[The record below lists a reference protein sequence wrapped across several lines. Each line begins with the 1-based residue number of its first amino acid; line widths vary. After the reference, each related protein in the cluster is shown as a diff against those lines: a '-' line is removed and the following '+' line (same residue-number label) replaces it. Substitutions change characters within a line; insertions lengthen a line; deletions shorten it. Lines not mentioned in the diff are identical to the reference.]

1 MVDDKTVLA
10 ARLVAAY
17 LAKGPLAARDLP
29 ELIRGTHAALAGV
42 ASPEPAAAGPQRP
55 FVPVKKSVAPD
66 AITCL
71 ECGKRQKM
79 LKPHLRAAHGL
90 SVDDYR
96 ERWSLAAD
104 YPMVAPDYAAHR
116 SEMAFKIGLGQR
128 KAAVAAAPAPA
139 APAEPAGPAGPK
151 PGHQY
156 PPSRWSKP
164 SQ

>member
-1 MVDDKTVLA
+1 MADENTVLT

-17 LAKGPLAARDLP
+17 LAKGPLAARDVP
-29 ELIRGTHAALAGV
+29 ELIRATHSVLAGTTPPEAV
-42 ASPEPAAAGPQRP
+42 AVGPERP
-55 FVPVKKSVAPD
+55 FVPVKKSVTAE
-66 AITCL
+66 AIICL

-90 SVDDYR
+90 SVDEYR

-104 YPMVAPDYAAHR
+104 YPMVAPAYAAHR
-116 SEMAFKIGLGQR
+116 SEMAFKIGLGRR
-128 KAAVAAAPAPA
+128 KEAVEAAPAPA
-139 APAEPAGPAGPK
+139 GPAEAK

-164 SQ
+164 SR